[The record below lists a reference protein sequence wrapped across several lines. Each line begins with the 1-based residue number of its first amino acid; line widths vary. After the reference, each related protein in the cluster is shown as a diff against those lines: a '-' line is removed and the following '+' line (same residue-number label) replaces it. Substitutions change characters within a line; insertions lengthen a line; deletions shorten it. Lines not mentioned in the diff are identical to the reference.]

1 MWNKNL
7 TELLFAQNW
16 TNYRRA
22 RRRIREILWYYA
34 SIRNRYA
41 NKRCWY
47 PARFWYSFVLF
58 SNLRSFAILLAQ
70 HNTLQVLENRHDA
83 SIRIEINAKRYW
95 HDYTTFQIICWRLT
109 GVNTW
114 KVLHVLSLLLLSCYR
129 CDPCAHWY
137 FVGPEKLCVI
147 SLQLLILF
155 VGGYVIETRLE
166 DIKKKKNE
174 RRESRGSLLF
184 NIV

>member
-7 TELLFAQNW
+7 TKLLFAQNW

-22 RRRIREILWYYA
+22 MSKNTRNTLIL
-34 SIRNRYA
+34 
-41 NKRCWY
+41 
-47 PARFWYSFVLF
+47 RFDKKSLCKQTLLISCAILIFVRSLF
-58 SNLRSFAILLAQ
+58 KLTIFCILLAQ

-83 SIRIEINAKRYW
+83 SIRVEINAKRYW

-174 RRESRGSLLF
+174 RRESRGSLLS